1 MSRSVFHKRRI
12 IQDSDDEF
20 EVEINK
26 KTKTL
31 IETEEQNQSTEQN
44 ENENE
49 EEEKQEDVVVDKEER
64 KSEPTKQPE
73 TVSAVLTEEAEAYG
87 ISFEAIEGTDRYQWT
102 KYLNIRVIEDVQ
114 TGFINATKMCA
125 MYSVTRNGE
134 PKQFKHWKRQTC
146 TAALVNGIMTED
158 QLFHTVTGGQI
169 DVIRGT
175 YVHRDLAPSIAM
187 WCSAEF
193 GLKLSRV
200 INVFISMK
208 NKTNQLSTAQINELQ
223 EQCNIVA
230 PNEIITPQPQPV
242 KQAKETKEVVVRKTN
257 TATVRETEM
266 NVLMNFKQEYV
277 LVTRRYTNQINN
289 SIRKCQDKNGKD
301 LVEIHRVETRIQAK
315 KLITRFKNHVQKS
328 DAAHLFV
335 FKHTGFTTDVE
346 AEKVIGIFK
355 VVNNDNDNEKQN
367 EQKEEEEEKEENITE
382 N

>member
-146 TAALVNGIMTED
+146 TAALVHGIMTDD

-289 SIRKCQDKNGKD
+289 LIRKCQDKNGKD
-301 LVEIHRVETRIQAK
+301 LVEIHRVETCTQAK

-328 DAAHLFV
+328 DAAHLFI
-335 FKHTGFTTDVE
+335 FKHTGFTTDIE
-346 AEKVIGIFK
+346 AEKVIGIFNE
-355 VVNNDNDNEKQN
+355 VINPTVHDNSNDN
-367 EQKEEEEEKEENITE
+367 EQKEEEENITE